1 MIIPLLLII
10 ITGIGSYF
18 IAHQWAVHILSENPS
33 DINLSDNFNRLV
45 FSVFKTVFAILSA
58 TVVLPAM
65 IYRLTLNQSGMFM
78 GWKGFFILE
87 GTGVLLSFLLT
98 PPDIFSTLLFL
109 GAWQLPVLVN
119 VLVILKK
126 KRAVNQEV

>member
-1 MIIPLLLII
+1 
-10 ITGIGSYF
+10 
-18 IAHQWAVHILSENPS
+18 
-33 DINLSDNFNRLV
+33 
-45 FSVFKTVFAILSA
+45 
-58 TVVLPAM
+58 
-65 IYRLTLNQSGMFM
+65 MFM
-78 GWKGFFILE
+78 GWKGVFILE

-98 PPDIFSTLLFL
+98 PPDMLSTLLFL